1 MECAQLSNCKMH
13 TPKHQ
18 YFTHRTHSH
27 QMCEMERDSVKGGV
41 SVFDKLLHK
50 TRFRTML
57 MFNEGK
63 PKRFIYGTKI
73 STNYR
78 NAISV

>member
-13 TPKHQ
+13 TQTAILDSHS
-18 YFTHRTHSH
+18 THTEY
-27 QMCEMERDSVKGGV
+27 MCEMERDSVKGGV

-50 TRFRTML
+50 TRFSTIS

-63 PKRFIYGTKI
+63 PKR
-73 STNYR
+73 
-78 NAISV
+78 